1 MISPIKRI
9 RAVLFDWDGTLVN
22 SLDVKIHNAG
32 GLFHQE
38 FGFSSQEVEE
48 AYRRLS
54 GIPRRQLFDAIMQ
67 DLGKPPL
74 QEEVFNHLS
83 MKFSELNTRAL
94 SNPAL
99 PGLIPASTPVL
110 LKYLQEKG
118 CFLYVSSSASTTEL
132 KEIASALDL
141 AHFFLDSGGDIMG
154 SYPGF
159 NKGRDHVAFVCDKHG
174 LTKEGL
180 LFIGDDLSDIRL
192 GHEAGVITIARVGTY
207 SREVLKDYNADAV
220 VQTLEEIPALPGLVF
235 GREV

>member
-38 FGFSSQEVEE
+38 FGFSTQEVED
-48 AYRRLS
+48 AYRHHS

-74 QEEVFNHLS
+74 QEEFFNHLS

-99 PGLIPASTPVL
+99 PGLIPPSTPVL

-118 CFLYVSSSASTTEL
+118 CFLYVSSSASSVEL
-132 KEIASALDL
+132 KEIASALGISVKTVEYHKKHIMDL
-141 AHFFLDSGGDIMG
+141 LDI
-154 SYPGF
+154 
-159 NKGRDHVAFVCDKHG
+159 HTVAQLTRYAISKH
-174 LTKEGL
+174 
-180 LFIGDDLSDIRL
+180 IVS
-192 GHEAGVITIARVGTY
+192 
-207 SREVLKDYNADAV
+207 
-220 VQTLEEIPALPGLVF
+220 LE
-235 GREV
+235 